1 MKFKYKVSDVV
12 LQGVRDDA
20 VSVLREVMTAP
31 REAAGNRVA

>member
-1 MKFKYKVSDVV
+1 MKFNYKVSDVV

-20 VSVLREVMTAP
+20 VLVLKEVTTAP